1 MRNETRKYGVMAA
14 AMALLLLG
22 GLLLIEHMALVN
34 LAGAVLFCAVCAAL
48 LLFCLMKLDVME
60 FQPGSFWY
68 RLQQRVN
75 REPDGAAA
83 GRQAARSTVYAM
95 IINK

>member
-14 AMALLLLG
+14 TMVLFLIG
-22 GLLLIEHMALVN
+22 GLLLIDHMALVN
-34 LAGAVLFCAVCAAL
+34 LAGAVLFCAVCAAF
-48 LLFCLMKLDVME
+48 LLFCLMKMDVME

-68 RLQQRVN
+68 QQNRRVN
-75 REPDGAAA
+75 REESPAAS

-95 IINK
+95 VMNK